1 MAVTSSGEIKLS
13 DLQTEFGGSSPIAFS
28 EYHFNAS
35 GPNTN
40 GFFPNS
46 GEINLASFYGA
57 TNTATSSISSSTT
70 DVSLATTF
78 GVAWAKNGPKVLNI
92 DSGVTIGAT
101 TGNPAVTVSSGMAG
115 TLVVNNAG
123 TISGH
128 GGAGGATSDTDIDAC
143 TPGVAGN
150 DGGDGGHGISV
161 ASTGATINN
170 TGTISG
176 GGGGGG
182 GGGAGE
188 RGSVTISGVFR
199 YYAGRPGGAG
209 GNGHPGASG
218 SPDVSGNGA
227 NGVPSNIFGS
237 MLPADRSF
245 FGAGGGGGEWSGPDE
260 GAGYN
265 QSATNGSNGLSSP
278 GPSHNRWSGAGGDG
292 GNGGAIGSAGEDG
305 ENGGNNSRQSCT
317 AGVGGSGG
325 AAGKAINNGGAT
337 WTNGTTSG
345 TYNGA
350 YT

>member
-101 TGNPAVTVSSGMAG
+101 TGNPAVMVSSGMAG

-209 GNGHPGASG
+209 GNG
-218 SPDVSGNGA
+218 
-227 NGVPSNIFGS
+227 
-237 MLPADRSF
+237 
-245 FGAGGGGGEWSGPDE
+245 
-260 GAGYN
+260 AGYN

>member
-1 MAVTSSGEIKLS
+1 MPVTSSGQIRFS
-13 DLQTEFGGSSPIAFS
+13 DLQNEFGGSNPVSFS

-40 GFFPNS
+40 GFFPDS

-57 TNTATSSISSSTT
+57 TDTATVAINSSTT
-70 DVSLATTF
+70 DVSLATSF

-101 TGNPAVTVSSGMAG
+101 TGNPAVAVSSGMGG

-123 TISGH
+123 TITGH
-128 GGAGGATSDTDIDAC
+128 GGAGGDRGGSDVNAC
-143 TPGVAGN
+143 TPGVAGS

-161 ASTGATINN
+161 VSAGATINN

-188 RGSVTISGVFR
+188 RGSVTLSGNFQ
-199 YYAGRPGGAG
+199 YYAGRPGGYG
-209 GNGHPGASG
+209 G
-218 SPDVSGNGA
+218 D
-227 NGVPSNIFGS
+227 
-237 MLPADRSF
+237 
-245 FGAGGGGGEWSGPDE
+245 

-265 QSATNGSNGLSSP
+265 QSQSNGTNGLTSP
-278 GPSHNRWSGAGGDG
+278 GPSHNKWAGAGGNG
-292 GNGGAIGSAGEDG
+292 GNGGALGAAGSDG
-305 ENGGNNSRQSCT
+305 ANGGNNSRQNCT
-317 AGVGGSGG
+317 AGVAGSGG

>member
-40 GFFPNS
+40 GFFPDS

-57 TNTATSSISSSTT
+57 IPTATVALSSSTT
-70 DVSLATTF
+70 DVSLATNF
-78 GVAWAKNGPKVLNI
+78 GVAWAKNCPKILNI

-101 TGNPAVTVSSGMAG
+101 TGNPAVAVSSGMGG

-128 GGAGGATSDTDIDAC
+128 GGTGGATSSTDIDAC
-143 TPGVAGN
+143 NPGVAGN
-150 DGGDGGHGISV
+150 DGTDGGHAISV

-182 GGGAGE
+182 GGCAGE
-188 RGSVTISGVFR
+188 RGSVTLSGVFR
-199 YYAGRPGGAG
+199 YYAGRYGGAG
-209 GNGHPGASG
+209 GN
-218 SPDVSGNGA
+218 
-227 NGVPSNIFGS
+227 
-237 MLPADRSF
+237 
-245 FGAGGGGGEWSGPDE
+245 

-265 QSATNGSNGLSSP
+265 QSATNGSNGGTSP
-278 GPSHNRWSGAGGDG
+278 GPSHNKWVGAGGTG
-292 GNGGAIGSAGEDG
+292 GNGGALGSAGTDG
-305 ENGGNNSRQSCT
+305 NNGGYSPRESCVS
-317 AGVGGSGG
+317 GLGGSGG
-325 AAGKAINNGGAT
+325 AAGKAMNNGGAT

-345 TYNGA
+345 TYHGT

>member
-13 DLQTEFGGSSPIAFS
+13 DLQTEFGGSSPITFS

-46 GEINLASFYGA
+46 GEEINLASFYGA
-57 TNTATSSISSSTT
+57 TPTATLAISSSTT

-78 GVAWAKNGPKVLNI
+78 GVAWAKNGPKLLNI

-101 TGNPAVTVSSGMAG
+101 TGNPAMSVTSGMAG

-128 GGAGGATSDTDIDAC
+128 GGAGGAVGVTPSSNDAC
-143 TPGVAGN
+143 NPGVAGG
-150 DGGDGGHGISV
+150 DGSDGGHGISV

-182 GGGAGE
+182 AGGNGE
-188 RGSVTISGVFR
+188 RGSVTMGGVFR

-209 GNGHPGASG
+209 G
-218 SPDVSGNGA
+218 V
-227 NGVPSNIFGS
+227 
-237 MLPADRSF
+237 
-245 FGAGGGGGEWSGPDE
+245 

-265 QSATNGSNGLSSP
+265 QSATNGGNGLTSP
-278 GPSHNRWSGAGGDG
+278 GPSHNRWSGAGGNGGDG
-292 GNGGAIGSAGEDG
+292 GALGAAGTDGNNGGG
-305 ENGGNNSRQSCT
+305 NSRQSC
-317 AGVGGSGG
+317 AVGLGGSGG

>member
-13 DLQTEFGGSSPIAFS
+13 DLQTEFGGSVPIAFS

-46 GEINLASFYGA
+46 GEEINLASFYGA
-57 TNTATSSISSSTT
+57 TPTATSTISSSTT

-78 GVAWAKNGPKVLNI
+78 GVAWAKNGPKVLNV

-101 TGNPAVTVSSGMAG
+101 TGNPAMSVTSGMAG

-128 GGAGGATSDTDIDAC
+128 GGVGGARSDSDINAC

-150 DGGDGGHGISV
+150 DGTDGGHGISV

-182 GGGAGE
+182 SGGAGE
-188 RGSVTISGVFR
+188 RGSVTMGGVFR

-209 GNGHPGASG
+209 GNG
-218 SPDVSGNGA
+218 
-227 NGVPSNIFGS
+227 
-237 MLPADRSF
+237 
-245 FGAGGGGGEWSGPDE
+245 
-260 GAGYN
+260 AGYN
-265 QSATNGSNGLSSP
+265 QSATNGSNGLTSG
-278 GPSHNRWSGAGGDG
+278 GPSHNKWAGAGGNG
-292 GNGGAIGSAGEDG
+292 GNGGALGAVGSDG
-305 ENGGNNSRQSCT
+305 NNGGNNSRQSCT
-317 AGVGGSGG
+317 AGVAGSGG

>member
-40 GFFPNS
+40 GFFPDS

-57 TNTATSSISSSTT
+57 ISTATVAINSSTT
-70 DVSLATTF
+70 DVSLATNF
-78 GVAWAKNGPKVLNI
+78 GIAWARNCPKILNI
-92 DSGVTIGAT
+92 DSSVTIGAT
-101 TGNPAVTVSSGMAG
+101 TGNSAVAVSSGMGG

-128 GGAGGATSDTDIDAC
+128 GGAGGGRGNGDTDAC
-143 TPGVAGN
+143 SPGIPGG

-176 GGGGGG
+176 GVGGGG

-199 YYAGRPGGAG
+199 YYAGRPGGYG
-209 GNGHPGASG
+209 G
-218 SPDVSGNGA
+218 D
-227 NGVPSNIFGS
+227 
-237 MLPADRSF
+237 
-245 FGAGGGGGEWSGPDE
+245 

-265 QSATNGSNGLSSP
+265 QSQSNGTNGMTSP
-278 GPSHNRWSGAGGDG
+278 GPNHNKWSGAGGNGGDG
-292 GNGGAIGSAGEDG
+292 GALATAGDDGNNGGYSPRE
-305 ENGGNNSRQSCT
+305 SCVP
-317 AGVGGSGG
+317 GLGGSGG

>member
-1 MAVTSSGEIKLS
+1 MPVTSSGQIRFS
-13 DLQTEFGGSSPIAFS
+13 DLQNEFGGSNPIVFS

-57 TNTATSSISSSTT
+57 TDTAIASISSSTT

-78 GVAWAKNGPKVLNI
+78 GVAWAKNGPKVVNI

-101 TGNPAVTVSSGMAG
+101 TGNPAVAVSSGMGG

-128 GGAGGATSDTDIDAC
+128 GGAGGIRAEGDIDAC
-143 TPGVAGN
+143 TPGAAQAGN
-150 DGGDGGHGISV
+150 GGDGGHGISV
-161 ASTGATINN
+161 ASAGATINN

-209 GNGHPGASG
+209 GNG
-218 SPDVSGNGA
+218 
-227 NGVPSNIFGS
+227 
-237 MLPADRSF
+237 
-245 FGAGGGGGEWSGPDE
+245 
-260 GAGYN
+260 AGYN
-265 QSATNGSNGLSSP
+265 QSQSNGTNGLTSP
-278 GPSHNRWSGAGGDG
+278 GPSHNRWTGAGGNGGDG
-292 GNGGAIGSAGEDG
+292 GAIATAGSDGA
-305 ENGGNNSRQSCT
+305 NGGNNSRQNCT
-317 AGVGGSGG
+317 AGLGGSGG
-325 AAGKAINNGGAT
+325 AAGKAIANGGAT